1 MICIGHNP
9 NTNMLPMFHFLDWGN
24 PLLEKVTAE
33 PSGHN
38 ALLSTGQIDMAPVSA
53 FAYAERWQE
62 YAVLPDLSVSVR
74 GRVGSILFFSK
85 VPLAE
90 LQGRTVA
97 LTDQSATSV
106 NLLKILLHR
115 FLGVIPNYLTMPG
128 DLPEMFTHADA
139 ALLIGDAAI
148 RGFMNHPPCRIFDLG
163 DLWLQHTG
171 CSMTYAVWAFSR
183 TLIDTKPDEVRAV
196 NTLLMQAKQKALAN
210 LDQIVAASITMLGET
225 PEFWRDYFSRFRYE
239 LSPDIIAGLEKY
251 FALCYEMGLLPS
263 RPVLNI
269 WP

>member
-1 MICIGHNP
+1 MICIGHNQ
-9 NTNMLPMFHFLDWGN
+9 NTNMLPMFHFLDWDN

-38 ALLSTGQIDMAPVSA
+38 ALLASGQIDMAPVSA

-62 YAVLPDLSVSVR
+62 YAILPDLSVSVR
-74 GRVGSILFFSK
+74 GPVRSILFFSK

-115 FLGVIPNYLTMPG
+115 FLGVVPNYFTMPG
-128 DLPEMFTHADA
+128 DLPEMFAQADA

-148 RGFMNHPPCRIFDLG
+148 RGFINHPPCRIYDLG
-163 DLWLQHTG
+163 EMWLQQTG

-183 TLIDTKPDEVRAV
+183 ALIEEKPDEVRAV
-196 NTLLMQAKQKALAN
+196 HTLLVQAKQQALVN
-210 LDQIVAASITMLGET
+210 MDQIVQASITMLGET
-225 PEFWRDYFSRFRYE
+225 PEFWRGYFNNFRYE
-239 LSPDIIAGLEKY
+239 LTPDIVAGMEKY
-251 FALCYEMGLLPS
+251 FALCFEEGLLPS
-263 RPVLNI
+263 RPHINI